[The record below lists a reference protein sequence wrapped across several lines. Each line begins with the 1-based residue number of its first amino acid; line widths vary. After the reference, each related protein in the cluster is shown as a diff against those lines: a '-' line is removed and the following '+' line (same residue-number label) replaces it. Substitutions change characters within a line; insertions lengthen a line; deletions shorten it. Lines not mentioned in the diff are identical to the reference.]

1 MREKPGSV
9 SHTMTSNSIRSQQD
23 PNRQVT
29 VPLVR
34 WQSNVSSPSQDE
46 LAVEEPLEL
55 RVAAPDGTEAS
66 LAAIMRT
73 PGHDE
78 ELAVGFLY
86 SEGLLMGRAELAG
99 LRSGTDV
106 DGLPSNNIM

>member
-1 MREKPGSV
+1 
-9 SHTMTSNSIRSQQD
+9 MTSSSIRSRQD

-34 WQSNVSSPSQDE
+34 WQSEASAPSQDE
-46 LAVEEPLEL
+46 LAVEEPLEV
-55 RVAAPDGTEAS
+55 RVAAADGTEAS

-78 ELAVGFLY
+78 ELAVGFLF
-86 SEGLLMGRAELAG
+86 SEGLLAGPAELAWSPV
-99 LRSGTDV
+99 RH
-106 DGLPSNNIM
+106 